1 MAELT
6 VTKDKILLKGVK
18 DFGSPFVLVGAIG
31 NVEISSSMTTKAF
44 FVGNGIERVL
54 SDNDSIQLTGE
65 FGLYGEETTFQS
77 LSLTGDMDSVKVI
90 GNKDLKVL
98 SIDSLE
104 LNDFEIEGSLIEDLR
119 LKAVES
125 GKFDLS
131 LNEMRTLSY
140 LLINLPSLNS
150 LNISN
155 CTLMRE
161 LHLFNY
167 NNSVLL
173 LNSLNSLRVIELINT
188 GIIDLDLSNNEQL
201 DDLTVK
207 SSDVSDIKIP
217 KSLKFTNIGNCNNL
231 TMLDFSG
238 ASSFNDAIITNCD
251 SLSLI
256 ALKGTSLESN
266 EDKLR
271 TLINSLNSRIG
282 LSEGEIIIS
291 DQSMVDSVKDLAIQ
305 KNWLVSI

>member
-18 DFGSPFVLVGAIG
+18 DFGSPFVLVGSIG

-282 LSEGEIIIS
+282 LSEGKIIIS

>member
-18 DFGSPFVLVGAIG
+18 DFGSPFVLVGSIG

-54 SDNDSIQLTGE
+54 SDNDSIQLNGE

-104 LNDFEIEGSLIEDLR
+104 LNDFEIEGSLVEDLR

>member
-104 LNDFEIEGSLIEDLR
+104 LNEFEIEGSLIEDLR

-188 GIIDLDLSNNEQL
+188 GIINLDLSNNEQL

-238 ASSFNDAIITNCD
+238 ASPFNDAIITNCD

>member
-238 ASSFNDAIITNCD
+238 ATLFNDAIITNCD

-305 KNWLVSI
+305 KNWIVSI

>member
-31 NVEISSSMTTKAF
+31 NVEISSSMITKAF

-98 SIDSLE
+98 LIDSLE

-238 ASSFNDAIITNCD
+238 ASSFNDAIITNCN

>member
-18 DFGSPFVLVGAIG
+18 DFGSPFVLVGSIG

-54 SDNDSIQLTGE
+54 SDNDSIQLNGE

-161 LHLFNY
+161 LYLFNY

>member
-18 DFGSPFVLVGAIG
+18 DFGSPFVLVGSIG

-54 SDNDSIQLTGE
+54 FDNDSIQLNGE

>member
-1 MAELT
+1 
-6 VTKDKILLKGVK
+6 
-18 DFGSPFVLVGAIG
+18 
-31 NVEISSSMTTKAF
+31 
-44 FVGNGIERVL
+44 
-54 SDNDSIQLTGE
+54 
-65 FGLYGEETTFQS
+65 
-77 LSLTGDMDSVKVI
+77 MDSVKVI

-98 SIDSLE
+98 LIDSLE

-140 LLINLPSLNS
+140 LLINLLSLNS

-173 LNSLNSLRVIELINT
+173 LNSLISLRVIELINT

-217 KSLKFTNIGNCNNL
+217 KSLKFTNISNCNNL
-231 TMLDFSG
+231 TMLILV
-238 ASSFNDAIITNCD
+238 AHHHLMMQ
-251 SLSLI
+251 LSLI
-256 ALKGTSLESN
+256 VIL
-266 EDKLR
+266 
-271 TLINSLNSRIG
+271 
-282 LSEGEIIIS
+282 
-291 DQSMVDSVKDLAIQ
+291 
-305 KNWLVSI
+305 

>member
-54 SDNDSIQLTGE
+54 SDNDSIQLNGE

-77 LSLTGDMDSVKVI
+77 LSLTGDMDSVKVM
-90 GNKDLKVL
+90 GNRDLKVL

-104 LNDFEIEGSLIEDLR
+104 LNDFEVEGSLIEDLR

-173 LNSLNSLRVIELINT
+173 LNSLISLRVIELINT

-238 ASSFNDAIITNCD
+238 AALFNDAIITNCD

-256 ALKGTSLESN
+256 ILKGTSLESN

-305 KNWLVSI
+305 KNWIVSI